1 MPEDVT
7 PLQPNNSSSEP
18 LEGTGTENIV
28 RRHLQDPNHVITD
41 EEIRNVVVGKSD
53 DEIPQ
58 AGAEL
63 AARFGIDNDN
73 SKPGLDDKAGKDN
86 PEFKPPNPWDI
97 KK

>member
-1 MPEDVT
+1 MSEDVT
-7 PLQPNNSSSEP
+7 PLQPNNNPSES

-53 DEIPQ
+53 DETPQ

-63 AARFGIDNDN
+63 AARFGINNDKSEPGSDDKSEKDN
-73 SKPGLDDKAGKDN
+73 S
-86 PEFKPPNPWDI
+86 EFRPPNPWDV